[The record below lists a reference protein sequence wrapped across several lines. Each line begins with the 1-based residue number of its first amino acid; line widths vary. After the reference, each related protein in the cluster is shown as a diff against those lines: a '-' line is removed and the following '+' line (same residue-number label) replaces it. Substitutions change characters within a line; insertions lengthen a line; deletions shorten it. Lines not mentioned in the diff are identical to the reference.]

1 MVIQDIERIYDQ
13 MLTSYKAKGDKEG
26 CLLTNLNYLNWKHG
40 TSKSFREP
48 FRVKK
53 GGTYMTFD
61 PYETGLD
68 ALKTEY
74 KSLDLCAEVYLAQAN
89 NAIGKE
95 QETVALQLCDE
106 AIRLY
111 PG

>member
-1 MVIQDIERIYDQ
+1 
-13 MLTSYKAKGDKEG
+13 
-26 CLLTNLNYLNWKHG
+26 
-40 TSKSFREP
+40 
-48 FRVKK
+48 
-53 GGTYMTFD
+53 MTFD

-95 QETVALQLCDE
+95 QESVALQLCDE

-111 PG
+111 PGYRRINALKNLREDILAPSLNVTAAATAFPGEEIEIRASHKNLDGFLRFGSIRLRK